1 MTSAIPKCGRPASQR
16 VLHEQNPSLVLPQS
30 KSNPYICRR
39 SAVNR
44 VSSQHLF
51 YDRRKRK
58 NADSETISEERFS
71 FPSRFGGSL
80 QGQKEH
86 GDQQPAAL
94 QNHGGN
100 AAVEYQLLLP
110 GAGSYHA
117 PAADMCFLSRS
128 GGANQARVKSCTTIS
143 CDTAPHAAIT
153 IIPSEACN
161 NTSFHSTIFL
171 LT

>member
-1 MTSAIPKCGRPASQR
+1 MSKTHLSFYLKANRIHIFVDALRLIGSPANICFMIGENGKTLILKPYPKKDFHS
-16 VLHEQNPSLVLPQS
+16 H
-30 KSNPYICRR
+30 
-39 SAVNR
+39 R
-44 VSSQHLF
+44 VSAEV
-51 YDRRKRK
+51 YKGKR
-58 NADSETISEERFS
+58 SMEIS
-71 FPSRFGGSL
+71 SL
-80 QGQKEH
+80 R
-86 GDQQPAAL
+86 

-153 IIPSEACN
+153 ITPSEACN
-161 NTSFHSTIFL
+161 NTSFHSTIFC
-171 LT
+171 

>member
-1 MTSAIPKCGRPASQR
+1 M
-16 VLHEQNPSLVLPQS
+16 S
-30 KSNPYICRR
+30 KTHLSFYLKANRIHIFVD
-39 SAVNR
+39 ALR

-51 YDRRKRK
+51 YDRRTRK

-153 IIPSEACN
+153 ITPSEACN
-161 NTSFHSTIFL
+161 NTSFHSTIFC
-171 LT
+171 